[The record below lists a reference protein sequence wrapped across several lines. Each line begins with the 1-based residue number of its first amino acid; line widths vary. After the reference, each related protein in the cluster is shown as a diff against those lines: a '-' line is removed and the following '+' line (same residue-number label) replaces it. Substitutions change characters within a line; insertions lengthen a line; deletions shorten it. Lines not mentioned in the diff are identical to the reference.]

1 MRFVIFAD
9 NYVTGSKENLEKWIG
24 HPRFE
29 LIRHDV
35 REPLL
40 IEVDRIYHLVCPAS
54 PIFYKYNPVKTIQTN
69 VIGTLSMSGVILLT
83 STSEVYVDPLIH
95 PQPESYWGNVNP
107 IGVRSCYD
115 EGKASVQHGIEIRIA
130 RIFNTYG
137 PRMNIDVGR
146 VGSNFIPQALR
157 GDALTIQK
165 PGTQTRS
172 FCYLSDMVEGD
183 DTGPINIG
191 NPGGFAMVELA
202 ETVKELITPSIEIKM
217 VENTPD
223 DPRQRKPDIS
233 KAKEVLSW
241 EPMVKLREGLPLME
255 ENFRLKSKLYCNESS
270 TKKKMAQ
277 PCKL

>member
-1 MRFVIFAD
+1 MENEVIFAD

-107 IGVRSCYD
+107 IGVR
-115 EGKASVQHGIEIRIA
+115 KIRIA

>member
-1 MRFVIFAD
+1 MVMPLRSVADELVSCIGSHLVDKLMENEKNEVIFAD

-54 PIFYKYNPVKTIQTN
+54 PIFYKYNPVKVYHPNQCDWYTEH
-69 VIGTLSMSGVILLT
+69 VRRVGARILLT

-107 IGVRSCYD
+107 
-115 EGKASVQHGIEIRIA
+115 IEIRIA

-202 ETVKELITPSIEIKM
+202 ETVKEVI
-217 VENTPD
+217 
-223 DPRQRKPDIS
+223 IS
-233 KAKEVLSW
+233 FV
-241 EPMVKLREGLPLME
+241 
-255 ENFRLKSKLYCNESS
+255 
-270 TKKKMAQ
+270 
-277 PCKL
+277 